1 MFEVK
6 RIRKKKLSGR
16 YEVGDDGVVYSDGMP
31 LQAIGG
37 VGVNIEGKRVKIC
50 YLVARAFVP
59 NGECRQFVRH
69 KNGDVTDNRAVNLEW
84 SDEKEEGSRG
94 REAAERWCMAWN
106 MQGDRVGC
114 WRSPVDAARE
124 LGLKV
129 SAVRSCLYGRQKQ
142 TGGYLWRW
150 M

>member
-6 RIRKKKLSGR
+6 RIRKKKLFGR
-16 YEVGDDGVVYSDGMP
+16 YEVGDDGVVYSGGMP
-31 LQAIGG
+31 LAAIGG
-37 VGVNIEGKRVKIC
+37 TGVNLEGKRVKIC